1 MRNLYC
7 VRTPLA
13 EVKTSFDAKVTQTG
27 LPLAIRIIEAIL
39 KPLSKSERSVKTIR
53 ESVPEWQNAF
63 SDYRDN
69 EGREM
74 TVLRRAV
81 SVDVPAT
88 VVVDRPSIGEHSD
101 DLPCL
106 VQGLVGF
113 QPRPVFRETGIGLF
127 LLLQTFLDS

>member
-69 EGREM
+69 EGLEM
-74 TVLRRAV
+74 TVTEITDSFMVTLEFTNGRGKAKRMV
-81 SVDVPAT
+81 NLAT
-88 VVVDRPSIGEHSD
+88 VIG
-101 DLPCL
+101 
-106 VQGLVGF
+106 Q
-113 QPRPVFRETGIGLF
+113 
-127 LLLQTFLDS
+127 LDFGH